1 MSFNYCDRIREHTQ
15 SKKALIGYIF
25 FLMKLLIFKTS
36 RLLELKISSK
46 RMKVLRQKIYKI
58 KKYGK

>member
-15 SKKALIGYIF
+15 SKKALIGNKQKN
-25 FLMKLLIFKTS
+25 LTKLLIFKTS

-46 RMKVLRQKIYKI
+46 RMKVLRQK
-58 KKYGK
+58 

>member
-46 RMKVLRQKIYKI
+46 RMKVLRQKNI
-58 KKYGK
+58 